1 MVDSAVCHHA
11 PVRVVSWNIWWRFG
25 PWEGRQ
31 EPISR
36 VLRSLDAD
44 VVCLQEVFAD
54 AASDRDQAE
63 ELAEATGLHMAR
75 GRSDDGRPLNFGNA
89 LLSRWPLNDVA
100 TLALPTADR
109 SSRAAVVATVDSPSG
124 PFTAVSLH
132 LTWQYHASVERERQL
147 EVVVAEAHRRQRRIG
162 SDFPAVLAGDF
173 NAVPDSDEIRR
184 LTGFARP
191 YVDGL
196 VFTDAWA
203 AVGEGPGYT
212 WTRDNPHT
220 ADAQF
225 PRRRV
230 DHVMVAWPRPK
241 PLGNPLRAELAGV
254 EPIDGMVPSDHY
266 AVVVDLDDRRSL
278 G

>member
-1 MVDSAVCHHA
+1 M
-11 PVRVVSWNIWWRFG
+11 RVVTWNLWWRFG
-25 PWEGRQ
+25 PWEARQ
-31 EPISR
+31 EPIAR

-54 AASDRDQAE
+54 PASGRDQAQE
-63 ELAEATGLHMAR
+63 VAAVTGLEVVR
-75 GRSDDGRPLNFGNA
+75 GRHGDGRPLSFGNA
-89 LLSRWPLNDVA
+89 LLSRWPLRDAA
-100 TLALPTADR
+100 TVPLPTGDR
-109 SSRAAVVATVDSPSG
+109 SRRAAVVATVDAPSG
-124 PFTAVSLH
+124 PFTAASLH

-147 EVVVAEAHRRQRRIG
+147 EVVVAEVDARQRRLG
-162 SDFPAVLAGDF
+162 GDQPAILGGDF

-184 LTGFARP
+184 LTGSARP
-191 YVDGL
+191 YVGGL

-203 AVGEGPGYT
+203 AVGDGPGHT

-241 PLGNPLRAELAGV
+241 PLGNPLRAVLAGV
-254 EPIDGMVPSDHY
+254 EPVDGMVPSDHY
-266 AVVVDLDDRRSL
+266 AVVVDLDDRRAL
-278 G
+278 T